1 MEVDE
6 KLRREFKIARDTEE
20 RGYKKED
27 ILLNIKKRK
36 SDEKKYIETQK
47 DFSDVNIKLIGTK
60 NYTKV
65 KHNKRFVIE
74 VISKD
79 PTYFLKLSK
88 MLTKYSNVGFKI
100 DYGIENKLV
109 LNGQIDSKNIIK
121 ITKEMIKD
129 YNDFFLEKAKWA
141 TGAKGIVQLI
151 TIIEIYQ
158 QIKKRIT

>member
-1 MEVDE
+1 MKNLEENLKLLEIQKKEV
-6 KLRREFKIARDTEE
+6 I
-20 RGYKKED
+20 KED

-47 DFSDVNIKLIGTK
+47 AFSDVNIKLNGTK

-65 KHNKRFVIE
+65 KHNKRFIIE

-121 ITKEMIKD
+121 IVKEMIKD
-129 YNDFFLEKAKWA
+129 YNDFSRKSKMGYW
-141 TGAKGIVQLI
+141 GKGNS
-151 TIIEIYQ
+151 TINYNY
-158 QIKKRIT
+158 